1 LAAAIKEIQQ
11 QNAAVTE
18 EALARA
24 AILLQAQYDASHHQ
38 VHNPNADPLKPA
50 ASQVIKEAESQV
62 GLTHQFDNKTLDA
75 AASSLSGSA
84 LATAPADE
92 YSQATVS
99 VGDARTAIQNG
110 LDQGLSM
117 QEAVNAARVQFGG
130 LQPNDT
136 VLDEAALTIQGDTL
150 VSNGHAAGGNVLTDA
165 SKQLAGLH
173 LFNGDT
179 DEVPPGAPGHPG
191 QAARVGSKLGAER
204 LGMSV
209 YEIPP
214 GEAIGPYHFEWTDEE
229 WLIVLDGQ
237 PTVRTPEGERVLEP
251 GEVTCF
257 LAGPE
262 GVHQVRNATD
272 APARVAIVATNNEF
286 GIVEYPEIEK
296 VGIWAGPEHYELDRP
311 KDNA

>member
-1 LAAAIKEIQQ
+1 MSKEP
-11 QNAAVTE
+11 AEGTP
-18 EALARA
+18 ALG
-24 AILLQAQYDASHHQ
+24 H
-38 VHNPNADPLKPA
+38 
-50 ASQVIKEAESQV
+50 
-62 GLTHQFDNKTLDA
+62 
-75 AASSLSGSA
+75 
-84 LATAPADE
+84 
-92 YSQATVS
+92 
-99 VGDARTAIQNG
+99 
-110 LDQGLSM
+110 
-117 QEAVNAARVQFGG
+117 
-130 LQPNDT
+130 
-136 VLDEAALTIQGDTL
+136 LDERTRMKTF
-150 VSNGHAAGGNVLTDA
+150 N
-165 SKQLAGLH
+165 
-173 LFNGDT
+173 LFNGET

-191 QAARVGSKLGAER
+191 RAARVGSKLGAER